1 VSGVTEPATEIT
13 CYRHPDRVTGLSCA
27 QCGRPICTA
36 CSIDSAVG
44 QRCPECL
51 RTEGAQRVI
60 RAQDL
65 RRSSS
70 FASAPATYGI
80 IAAAGI
86 IQLLAYVAPAL
97 WADLFQALAMW
108 PPGVANGEWWRM
120 VTVILLH
127 GGLIHVGFNMLIT
140 YQLGPQ
146 IERELG
152 SWSFLTMF
160 LATAAAGS
168 AFAFWLGPDV
178 PGVGA
183 SGAVF
188 GLVGTWLA
196 SAFRRRETRAGRA
209 VMRQLGGLLVLNAAV
224 PFFIPNVAWEAHV
237 GGLVGGLIVGWF
249 WTARPVRTNAVA
261 RVGVAVAVLVVSI
274 LSTQLV

>member
-1 VSGVTEPATEIT
+1 VQSVTDVTHESF
-13 CYRHPDRVTGLSCA
+13 CYRHPDRPTGLSCA
-27 QCGRPICTA
+27 HCGRPICPA
-36 CSIDSAVG
+36 CSIDSSVG

-60 RAQDL
+60 RAREL
-65 RRSSS
+65 TRRPS
-70 FASAPATYGI
+70 FASSPVTYGI
-80 IAAAGI
+80 IAVAGA
-86 IQLLAYVAPAL
+86 IQLLAFVLPGV
-97 WADLFQALAMW
+97 WNELFSAMAMW

-120 VTVILLH
+120 ITVILLH

-146 IERELG
+146 VERELG

-168 AFAFWLGPDV
+168 AFAFFIGPDV

-188 GLVGTWLA
+188 GLVGTWLG
-196 SAFRRRETRAGRA
+196 SALRRRETTAGR
-209 VMRQLGGLLVLNAAV
+209 VVLRQLGGLLVLNAAV
-224 PFFIPNVAWEAHV
+224 PFFIPNVAWEAH
-237 GGLVGGLIVGWF
+237 LGGLIAGVLIGWL
-249 WTARPVRTNAVA
+249 WTAPAVRTNPVA
-261 RVGVAVAVLVVSI
+261 RVGVAAVVLVASI
-274 LSTQLV
+274 VSTQIF